1 MTEFSMTI
9 GDKLLIRDL
18 SPDPEIKE
26 IDLTRYLGDDDV
38 MSHVQAKRYNDCAVL
53 MTESFMPHD
62 DFEVTVT
69 FKPGEVIFRDGA
81 SRRRPVQGDTP
92 TIDLTKGFTI
102 RIGKRKKLDIGDYVE
117 NGVTVKTSR
126 NTDVENGYDGDRL
139 EYEVIAKFRPQLL
152 MTERQD
158 DDSLHIGR

>member
-9 GDKLLIRDL
+9 GDRLLIRDL
-18 SPDPEIKE
+18 SPDPEVKE

-38 MSHVQAKRYNDCAVL
+38 MSHVHVRNYTDCAVL
-53 MTESFMPHD
+53 MTESFMPHYD
-62 DFEVTVT
+62 YEVTVT
-69 FKPGEVIFRDGA
+69 FKPGEVIFRDGS

-117 NGVTVKTSR
+117 NGITIKTSR
-126 NTDVENGYDGDRL
+126 NTDVETGYDGDRL

-158 DDSLHIGR
+158 DDGPHIGE